1 MIWSD
6 SWPKVFDQASRALR
20 LTSAPTLSMSRT
32 VSNDFG
38 GTWGEF
44 GIGANV
50 SVSDSTYVYADV
62 EHTTGGEIEELWRVN
77 FGVRYNF

>member
-1 MIWSD
+1 
-6 SWPKVFDQASRALR
+6 
-20 LTSAPTLSMSRT
+20 MSRT
-32 VSNDFG
+32 VSSDFG

-50 SVSDSTYVYADV
+50 SVSDNTYVYADV
-62 EHTTGGEIEELWRVN
+62 EHTTGGEIEEPWRVN